1 MYLWVLPILAI
12 LLWLGVWLQSMLK
25 RHGEGSILQPEVE
38 LGEFA
43 GVKSIQG
50 GRPHMEDTYMALINL
65 RGNPKQAFFGVFD
78 GHGGSRTSQ
87 FSAANLHK
95 LILHQ
100 DFVCEPEATLCT
112 AFKQLDQEWL
122 QYANR
127 HEYDDGSTA
136 IAALLVNGTLYIAN
150 VGDSRA
156 VLIANGRA
164 VELSEDHKPN
174 RADERMRIEGLG
186 GRIIHYGTW
195 RVEGILA
202 VTRAVG
208 DRRLK
213 KFITAEPEVRSH
225 VLREGDDFL
234 ILASDGVWDVM
245 TSQQA
250 VDIVWNNLSGSMQE
264 AAHKLTDTAYRRGSL
279 DNITSLVVDLRPYR

>member
-1 MYLWVLPILAI
+1 MVSVF
-12 LLWLGVWLQSMLK
+12 LWLAVWLQSMIK
-25 RHGEGSILQPEVE
+25 RFQENTTTTQPPVE
-38 LGEFA
+38 LGAYA

-50 GRPHMEDTYMALINL
+50 GRPHMEDTYMASINL

-78 GHGGSRTSQ
+78 GHGGARTSQ

-95 LILHQ
+95 LIAQQ
-100 DFVCEPEATLCT
+100 DFVQEPAATLCT
-112 AFKQLDQEWL
+112 AFRQLDQEWL

-127 HEYDDGSTA
+127 HECDDGSTA
-136 IAALLVNGTLYIAN
+136 IAALLVNGTLHIAN

-156 VLIANGRA
+156 VLVASGRA
-164 VELSEDHKPN
+164 VDLSEDHKPT

-213 KFITAEPEVRSH
+213 KFVTAEPELKSH
-225 VLREGDDFL
+225 VLQEGDDFL

-250 VDIVWNNLSGSMQE
+250 VDIVCNLSGNMHE

-279 DNITSLVVDLRPYR
+279 DNITSLVVDLRQYR